1 MEIWLCPRNAPL
13 ELHSHTIFPIFNFV
27 FVYVSWTDPEMLALV
42 QEWKFKVSNFSDEVI
57 AKSHV
62 FLDGQRDSCR
72 LRECNLGNLIADAY
86 LWSLITFPDE
96 EGWNEVSI
104 AVQNG
109 GGIRASILRGRV
121 F

>member
-1 MEIWLCPRNAPL
+1 
-13 ELHSHTIFPIFNFV
+13 
-27 FVYVSWTDPEMLALV
+27 MLALV